1 MPYGIEK
8 YGDKAIVVN
17 TKTHEHYSKKP
28 IPLINAER
36 QINILQMAEA
46 FKKKNKK

>member
-1 MPYGIEK
+1 MPYGIER

-17 TKTHEHYSKKP
+17 TKSHEHFSKKP

-36 QINILQMAEA
+36 QIRILQLAEA